1 MYPKKLN
8 SHLNLNL
15 YGTGFDELFH
25 DAVLLGSVSVEGSSI
40 VGEPLTLM
48 CSVTRVNNA
57 TGNLVVQWIGPDGT
71 QLISNGSVTVGLPIA
86 SGATTTLSVRFSAL
100 YTSNAGQYTCQGE
113 LVSNDLMY
121 TVLTLQDITAR
132 GKSSPRNFLKGW
144 R

>member
-1 MYPKKLN
+1 MY
-8 SHLNLNL
+8 
-15 YGTGFDELFH
+15 GVGFDELSH
-25 DAVLLGSVSVEGSSI
+25 DAVLLGSVSVEGSSN

-57 TGNLVVQWIGPDGT
+57 TGNIVVQWIGPDGT
-71 QLISNGSVTVGLPIA
+71 QLINNGSVTVGLPIA
-86 SGATTTLSVRFSAL
+86 SGATITLSVRFSAL

-121 TVLTLQDITAR
+121 TVLTLQDIIAR
-132 GKSSPRNFLKGW
+132 GKSNPRNFLKGW